1 MNPST
6 CTFKSAHIR
15 GVFDFI
21 QLLYLSLS
29 IYICI
34 YEYIYYIYIYI
45 CICTNSYLYPRG
57 VWCVV
62 HGYLRADSGRAIRDA
77 ATSAA
82 HERMMGRAGRAWA
95 PFLET
100 LAEYENNYQGLSLP
114 VLTSNTGGYGFIEFE
129 ISSST
134 ISTVF
139 RQPLI
144 PPPQARSDSSARS
157 APSAARLPLYLCRE
171 WRDVSPPL
179 RFIWFNVFMC
189 FSCFFFYSF

>member
-1 MNPST
+1 MKGVNHSISFMNPST

-34 YEYIYYIYIYI
+34 YEYIYIYI

-100 LAEYENNYQGLSLP
+100 LAEYEKAYHGPQF
-114 VLTSNTGGYGFIEFE
+114 TGICVKHRG
-129 ISSST
+129 
-134 ISTVF
+134 VRF
-139 RQPLI
+139 RRTRDFKQYYFNSI
-144 PPPQARSDSSARS
+144 PPTSHS
-157 APSAARLPLYLCRE
+157 
-171 WRDVSPPL
+171 SPPGPERQL
-179 RFIWFNVFMC
+179 RSVC
-189 FSCFFFYSF
+189 ALGRAVASVPLP